1 LADRVKK
8 SSRPHSI
15 NVLAPSATG
24 SRLWHFDANGDK
36 PKQESMLTIPA
47 DKPAPPNIARKNWT
61 ALWQPRLNIAWLP
74 SDQVFLRVVQ
84 LPQADPSEI
93 GSMLEFQ
100 LEKLSPLPVAQIV
113 WSFEIVPSREIN
125 NITALV
131 IIASRDAV
139 EERLGALELGGYQPD
154 RLELP
159 HVYQLLQTVPENDGV
174 WIYPWSESG
183 KELCVVAWWFTGTL
197 RNLQLIHLPT
207 AGDRAGLLKD
217 QLLKTAWAGE
227 MEGWLNFPVR
237 WNVVA
242 PSAAVA
248 DWQKIFDNWID
259 GKVEVTEQPATD
271 RLAEFAATR
280 AIRSEPAANL
290 LPPEFAARYRQEFI
304 DRLWMRLLGA
314 LLALYALVVF
324 GYFLAV
330 QFVHY
335 RVRSVQKQ
343 VAGISQTYTNT
354 LRLREQVQV
363 MQDQANLKY
372 AALDCLKTASDL
384 LPTELTLNSVV
395 LGNGQK
401 LDLRGNAE
409 NAKALADYNDA
420 LRNATIDGKSLF
432 KTVSP
437 PTSSALPGGSRLNW
451 AFTCELNRRE
461 IE

>member
-1 LADRVKK
+1 VKK
-8 SSRPHSI
+8 NPRPHSV
-15 NVLAPSATG
+15 NVLAPSPAG
-24 SRLWHFDANGDK
+24 SRLWHFEADGDR
-36 PKQESMLTIPA
+36 PKQEATLTIPA
-47 DKPAPPNIARKNWT
+47 DKPAAPKIARKDWT
-61 ALWQPRLNIAWLP
+61 TLWQPRINIAWLP
-74 SDQVFLRVVQ
+74 SEQVFLRVVQ

-100 LEKLSPLPVAQIV
+100 LEKLSPIPVTQIV

-131 IIASRDAV
+131 IIAARDAV
-139 EERLGALELGGYQPD
+139 DERLGALEQSGYRPD

-159 HVYQLLQTVPENDGV
+159 HVYELVRNIPEGDGV
-174 WIYPWSESG
+174 WIYPWSEG
-183 KELCVVAWWFTGTL
+183 GREFCVVAWWFTGTL
-197 RNLQLIHLPT
+197 RNLQLIHLPS

-227 MEGWLNFPVR
+227 MEGWLHFPMR

-242 PSAAVA
+242 PTGVA
-248 DWQKIFDNWID
+248 EWKTMFDNWVD
-259 GKVEVTEQPATD
+259 GKVDFLEQPAPD
-271 RLAEFAATR
+271 RFAEFAAAR
-280 AIRSEPAANL
+280 SIRGEPAANL
-290 LPPEFAARYRQEFI
+290 LPPEFSARYRQEFI
-304 DRLWMRLLGA
+304 DSLWMRG
-314 LLALYALVVF
+314 
-324 GYFLAV
+324 LAV
-330 QFVHY
+330 LVGVYAFAVFAYFVAVQVMHY
-335 RVRSVQKQ
+335 RVRGVRKE

-401 LDLRGNAE
+401 LDLRGSSE
-409 NAKALADYNDA
+409 TAKALADYNDA
-420 LRNATIDGKSLF
+420 LRNATIDGKPLF
-432 KTVSP
+432 KSVSP
-437 PTSSALPGGSRLNW
+437 PTSSSLPGGTRLNW
-451 AFTCELNRRE
+451 AFTAELNRRE

>member
-1 LADRVKK
+1 MKK
-8 SSRPHSI
+8 NTRPHSV
-15 NVLAPSATG
+15 NVLAPSAIG
-24 SRLWHFDANGDK
+24 SRLWHFQADGDK
-36 PKQESMLTIPA
+36 PKLESMLTIPA
-47 DKPAPPNIARKNWT
+47 GKPEAPKIARKTWT
-61 ALWQPRLNIAWLP
+61 SLWQALLNIAWLP
-74 SDQVFLRVVQ
+74 SDQIFLRVVQ
-84 LPQADPSEI
+84 LPQADPNEI

-131 IIASRDAV
+131 IIAARDLV
-139 EERLGALELGGYQPD
+139 EERLGALEQGGYQPD

-159 HVYQLLQTVPENDGV
+159 HVYELIRNVPDADGV
-174 WIYPWSESG
+174 WIYPWSEGG
-183 KELCVVAWWFTGTL
+183 KEFCVVAWWFTGTL

-237 WNVVA
+237 WSVVA
-242 PSAAVA
+242 PMGAVD
-248 DWQKIFDNWID
+248 DWRKVFENWVD
-259 GKVEVTEQPATD
+259 GKVEVLEQPATD
-271 RLAEFAATR
+271 RLADFAANR
-280 AIRSEPAANL
+280 ALRGEPGANL
-290 LPPEFAARYRQEFI
+290 LPPEFSARYRQQFI
-304 DRLWMRLLGA
+304 DGLWMRGLGVVVGLY
-314 LLALYALVVF
+314 LLAVV
-324 GYFLAV
+324 GYFFAV
-330 QFVHY
+330 QWMHY
-335 RVRSVQKQ
+335 RVRGVQKQ
-343 VAGISQTYTNT
+343 VTGMSQTYTNT

-395 LGNGQK
+395 LGRGQT
-401 LDLRGNAE
+401 LDLRGSAE

-437 PTSSALPGGSRLNW
+437 PTSSSLPGGNRLNW
-451 AFTCELNRRE
+451 AFTAELNRRE